1 MTIEVAIAFI
11 IALFAF
17 NSSVVTALVGVVV
30 YLALRMGRFPTRL
43 EFNELRGELKADMA
57 QFRQEYRE
65 EMAQFRQEIREEMAQ
80 FRQELR
86 DDFHR
91 SHQQLLLALAGHSH
105 RDDGQA
111 VFTVPAELD
120 PTPTP
125 ADD

>member
-1 MTIEVAIAFI
+1 MTIEVPIAFI

-30 YLALRMGRFPTRL
+30 YLALRLGRFPTRL
-43 EFNELRGELKADMA
+43 EFNELRGELKAEMA

-65 EMAQFRQEIREEMAQ
+65 EMAQFRQE
-80 FRQELR
+80 LR
-86 DDFHR
+86 DDFRR

-120 PTPTP
+120 PTPIP